1 MHAAEI
7 SAFPVADRL
16 DAPRMAPF
24 LHIEHDQALLDGKPV
39 VLVAPLDW
47 GLGHATRSIPV
58 VQGLLDKGCMPLL
71 AADRGPLTL
80 LREAFP
86 ELPWLRFPGARIR
99 YPEKGPLLPALAR
112 QMPAFLNAA
121 RAEGRWVRQLHR
133 QCPLSAIVSD
143 NRYGV
148 RLDGVPSA
156 MLTHQV
162 SIRVPGVPGAGML
175 VHAAIGRMLA
185 PFDALWIPDRPGPDN
200 LSGRLSDRYGIPQQA
215 RFVGALTRFG
225 ARFGTAPT
233 VPQLWQPLLEEGPFD
248 AVLLVS
254 GPDPAAE
261 RFRRKLREQA
271 VLSGRRLLLV
281 EGQPEAEPGWQYEGA
296 VLRCAHLPS
305 AVLEAVLASTPRV
318 LCRSGYSTLMDL
330 GVYGNQALLVPTP
343 GQSEQ
348 EYLAER
354 CADMGWARSQ
364 TQKDLDLEAVFA
376 GGEMPCRMPDFRTP
390 ERLGKALEALLAF

>member
-1 MHAAEI
+1 
-7 SAFPVADRL
+7 
-16 DAPRMAPF
+16 MAPF
-24 LHIEHDQALLDGKPV
+24 LHIEQDQALLSGKPI

-58 VQGLLDKGCMPLL
+58 VQGLLDQGCMPLL

-86 ELPWLRFPGARIR
+86 ELPWLRFPGARIQ

-175 VHAAIGRMLA
+175 VHAAIARMLA

-225 ARFGTAPT
+225 AAPP
-233 VPQLWQPLLEEGPFD
+233 VPADWKPLLDEGPFE

-254 GPDPAAE
+254 GPDPAAD
-261 RFRRKLREQA
+261 RFRRKLSEQA

-281 EGQPEAEPGWQYEGA
+281 EGRPDAEPGWQYEGA
-296 VLRCAHLPS
+296 LLRCAHLPS
-305 AVLEAVLASTPRV
+305 PVLEAVLASTPRV

-330 GVYGNQALLVPTP
+330 GVFGSQAMLVPTP

-348 EYLAER
+348 EYLAQR
-354 CADMGWARSQ
+354 CTEMGWARTQ
-364 TQKDLDLEAVFA
+364 AQKDLDLEAVFA
-376 GGEMPCRMPDFRTP
+376 GGDTTPEMPDFRAP
-390 ERLGKALEALLAF
+390 DRLRQALEALLAL

>member
-1 MHAAEI
+1 
-7 SAFPVADRL
+7 
-16 DAPRMAPF
+16 MAPF
-24 LHIEHDQALLDGKPV
+24 LHIEHDQALLSGKPV

-47 GLGHATRSIPV
+47 GLGHATRSIAV
-58 VQGLLDKGCMPLL
+58 VRALLAQDCMPLL
-71 AADRGPLTL
+71 AADRAPLAL

-112 QMPAFLNAA
+112 QMPAFLSSA

-162 SIRVPGVPGAGML
+162 SIRVPGIPGAGML
-175 VHAAIGRMLA
+175 VHAAIARLLA
-185 PFDALWIPDRPGPDN
+185 PFDALWIPDLPGPDN

-225 ARFGTAPT
+225 QAGSAVDTASASAQDLAAAIPEA
-233 VPQLWQPLLEEGPFD
+233 WRPLLAEGPFE
-248 AVLLVS
+248 ALLLVS
-254 GPDPAAE
+254 GPEPAAD

-281 EGQPEAEPGWQYEGA
+281 EGLPDAEPGWQYEGA
-296 VLRCAHLPS
+296 MLRCAHLPTP
-305 AVLEAVLASTPRV
+305 VLEAVLAETPRV

-348 EYLAER
+348 EYLAQR
-354 CADMGWARSQ
+354 CTEMGWARWHPQ
-364 TQKDLDLEAVFA
+364 DGMDLEAVFA
-376 GGEMPCRMPDFRTP
+376 GGEKPAAAPARMPDFRAP
-390 ERLGKALEALLAF
+390 ERLEQAVKALLNQ